1 VKDRYGEKKVSQV
14 FFGPIPQR
22 FYRSKFCKGEH
33 PLPHF
38 LFIGPTIEFPLPY
51 PNGEYLQSCKKLFH
65 LLLSKIAGK
74 DGRVVEC
81 GGLENR
87 TQKAQNPLFL
97 GYQLT

>member
-1 VKDRYGEKKVSQV
+1 MVRKGSRKVV
-14 FFGPIPQR
+14 FWLIPKG

-33 PLPHF
+33 PLPYC

-65 LLLSKIAGK
+65 LLLSEIAWK

-87 TQKAQNPLFL
+87 
-97 GYQLT
+97 